1 MSALNKSK
9 SVLKEFRSFALR
21 ANAID
26 LAIGVTVGAAFTAVV
41 TAIVQGLF
49 TPIISALA
57 GNANFATLTFHINK
71 SAFKYGE
78 VINSIISLLVIAA
91 VMFFLVVKPLN
102 ALRRNLGFEADET
115 PTRAKCPACLSEI
128 PLAATRCAF
137 CTEVLPA
144 NWSEPTPPTA

>member
-9 SVLKEFRSFALR
+9 STLKEFRAFALR

-41 TAIVQGLF
+41 TALVQGLF

-57 GNANFATLTFHINK
+57 GNANFADLSFHVNK
-71 SAFKYGE
+71 SAFQYGQ
-78 VINSIISLLVIAA
+78 VINSIISLFVIAA

-102 ALRRNLGFEADET
+102 TLRRNLGYDAPEA
-115 PTRAKCPACLSEI
+115 PAKAPCPACLSDI
-128 PLAATRCAF
+128 PVAATRCAY
-137 CTEVLPA
+137 CTEVLGD
-144 NWSEPTPPTA
+144 NWATKSA